1 VARGRLYIVATPL
14 GNLEDLSFRALRV
27 LSEVDGIACED
38 SRRTVKLLNRY
49 EIKTPLITYQEYNK
63 ERAGKGIIARLKRGE
78 KIALVSD
85 AGTPGISDPGFNLI
99 RDCIA
104 EGIDVEVIP
113 GPSAIIG
120 ALVLSGLPTDRFC
133 FEGFLPS
140 KREKRKEKLAELRTE
155 SRTLVMYESPHR
167 LKEALEDIA
176 EIFPGRRCALIREMT
191 KIHEEVI
198 RGTVEEVSAEI
209 SSRDS
214 VQGEITIVLE
224 GYRPEGVM
232 VENVDEIIERELEEF
247 EGSPSELA
255 RKISRETGLPRKL
268 IYSKILERKRR

>member
-1 VARGRLYIVATPL
+1 MARGRLYIVATPL